1 MKNKAAKQ
9 KSKRKGIVSAFGCD
23 LTEYLQSS
31 GQDVPQV
38 LKCCAEFIEE
48 HGIVDGIYRLSGI
61 TSNIQR
67 LRQEFGSDPCPDLT
81 REVYLQD
88 IHCVGSLC
96 KLYFRELPN
105 PLLTYELYKKFT
117 DAVSVKEEQEQLA
130 RIQNVIKELPE
141 THYRTLEYLTRHL
154 THLASFS
161 TQTNMHARNIAL
173 VWAPNLLRSKEIE
186 ISTCNGD
193 AAFMEVRIQQA
204 VVEFI
209 LNHIEQIFNNA
220 SHPAPESDERSAVA
234 KCMSLPASGQAQP
247 MKLVS
252 LEEAQA
258 RSLSPNHP
266 ARRERR
272 ENSLPD
278 TSLNTGTLYHTVIDL
293 PDNKRKL
300 SGKSKMWKSIFN
312 LGRSGSESKSKLS
325 RNGSVFVRGQ
335 KLAEKA
341 TIRPAKSMDSLC
353 SLPTEEDEKDS
364 QFKRS
369 AATGGFFMPAF
380 KSRTLGTGSTY
391 DLSKQDHDSEHES
404 LPGAMRGSSPVN
416 KDKMDTKNTPQH
428 KPLPEQLKVFKGDDL
443 NCCEPTSPKT
453 RRMFYS
459 TSASDGTSKPTF
471 PGSLFPL
478 EASPRHQRKALNIS
492 EPFAVSV
499 PLRVS
504 AVISSN
510 STPCRT
516 SVKDKNTLPPVS
528 EASPLKTSN
537 DSGLADQS
545 SCCSSSSGCSSG
557 SNSSDLITQ
566 NKEDKQVPTVNCG
579 QAAITI
585 MDVAEGDDPTRMESQ
600 CRLTDTSEYPKHSPV
615 TSIDE
620 QQQQPPCAI
629 THQSKLNIL
638 PSALGTDT
646 AALMH
651 SLQTVRSSDELPAIF
666 TQVDTTQAKTHLEI
680 LLSETEELAELSE
693 LTDESAADALMDNL
707 WPEIQLELKIIEPD
721 VDIIDE
727 DIFVQSP
734 PLTVL
739 ISDDLKQTADP
750 NAKRTSSFSTYPLL
764 PSGPA
769 DEVLKTDLHISDE
782 NCSGENSSYM
792 VPERNL
798 SCDVS
803 RESNPNLNV
812 LAKTGNKTETTPSIK
827 PTGDSRSNFHTDNK
841 EKLPCVYA
849 GTQPSSS
856 KINESISAE
865 SEGGLIPESDKA
877 QKKHINES
885 VMSSGLNDL
894 VGPEIKSPR
903 LTSGSKNLSLDL
915 LKSSA
920 RLSKYEEDSPYLLI
934 DKDESGLD
942 ISCALELVEP
952 WEDYTQQWVTSPL
965 HSPNTMNILQ
975 KQDDFPVCSTTENV
989 FFNRRSSCSALDA
1002 REQLKE
1008 LCTDVT
1014 KLRVAA
1020 EPSQEGGSKA
1030 ESEMTSSMTPNLQ
1043 AENWLLPPS
1052 ESLKPLSVKTSGAKQ
1067 LDSIQLA
1074 ASSAASKAHT
1084 ESANMN
1090 ITEEELCK
1098 LSKETPSLQQDSLTT
1113 LDSMESQGQQNSG
1126 CDKPNENIFLKH
1138 RPSSLNLDL
1147 GSAFGNTT
1155 ETTSNP
1161 CKYNNNVLSNNA
1173 LHCHGSVTLSESK
1186 TADECRVKSKYSAS
1200 SLELEMF
1207 LTDRQAPVR
1216 RNSAPVSVSSVRTT
1230 FMIKTCQA
1238 KAVPVIPPQIQ
1249 YTQIPLP
1256 LQNKNSDTQ
1265 TDQEK
1270 TSGSSGRKELDSPQ
1284 AHPFVSDHKDE
1295 KENNEPAVKT
1305 PRHSGGDS
1313 SLEMPLPK
1321 SVVPVGPPV
1330 LRRKRNSNGEAFVDL
1345 SSKSDRSPAPQKPSY
1360 RARSNRPQS
1369 LILFSP
1375 PFPIMDHPSAGS
1387 KSLLSPIKSPT
1398 ERSAL
1403 DCLSKELADNLKT
1416 PEGVTLR
1423 NKMTMP
1429 KSGQKL
1435 ETSTSCFYQP
1445 QRRSMIFDSRSSR
1458 QIE

>member
-1 MKNKAAKQ
+1 
-9 KSKRKGIVSAFGCD
+9 
-23 LTEYLQSS
+23 
-31 GQDVPQV
+31 
-38 LKCCAEFIEE
+38 
-48 HGIVDGIYRLSGI
+48 
-61 TSNIQR
+61 
-67 LRQEFGSDPCPDLT
+67 
-81 REVYLQD
+81 
-88 IHCVGSLC
+88 
-96 KLYFRELPN
+96 
-105 PLLTYELYKKFT
+105 
-117 DAVSVKEEQEQLA
+117 
-130 RIQNVIKELPE
+130 
-141 THYRTLEYLTRHL
+141 
-154 THLASFS
+154 
-161 TQTNMHARNIAL
+161 MHARNIAL

-193 AAFMEVRIQQA
+193 AAFMEVRIQQV

-220 SHPAPESDERSAVA
+220 SHPATESDEHSSVA
-234 KCMSLPASGQAQP
+234 KCMSLHASCQAQP

-278 TSLNTGTLYHTVIDL
+278 TSLSTGTLYHTVIDL
-293 PDNKRKL
+293 PDNKKL

-364 QFKRS
+364 QFKCS
-369 AATGGFFMPAF
+369 ATTGGFFMPAF

-391 DLSKQDHDSEHES
+391 DLSKQDQDWEHEN

-416 KDKMDTKNTPQH
+416 KDKVDMKNTPQH
-428 KPLPEQLKVFKGDDL
+428 KPQPEQLKVFKGEDL
-443 NCCEPTSPKT
+443 NSCEPTSPKT

-516 SVKDKNTLPPVS
+516 SVKDKHTLPPVS

-537 DSGLADQS
+537 DSGLADQTS
-545 SCCSSSSGCSSG
+545 SCSSSSGCSSR
-557 SNSSDLITQ
+557 SNSSGLITQ

-579 QAAITI
+579 QEAITI
-585 MDVAEGDDPTRMESQ
+585 MDVAEGDDPTRMDSQ
-600 CRLTDTSEYPKHSPV
+600 CRLTDTSEYPNHSPV
-615 TSIDE
+615 TSRDE
-620 QQQQPPCAI
+620 QQQPPCAR
-629 THQSKLNIL
+629 TQQTKLNIL

-646 AALMH
+646 AALGN
-651 SLQTVRSSDELPAIF
+651 SLQTIRSNDELPAVF
-666 TQVDTTQAKTHLEI
+666 TQVDMKEAKTHLEI
-680 LLSETEELAELSE
+680 LLSETEELAEPSE

-707 WPEIQLELKIIEPD
+707 WPEMQLELKIIEPD
-721 VDIIDE
+721 VDIIDRG
-727 DIFVQSP
+727 IFVQSP
-734 PLTVL
+734 TLTVL

-764 PSGPA
+764 TSGPA

-782 NCSGENSSYM
+782 NCSGENSS
-792 VPERNL
+792 ENL

-803 RESNPNLNV
+803 RENNPKVNV
-812 LAKTGNKTETTPSIK
+812 LAKTENKTEMVPSIK

-841 EKLPCVYA
+841 EKLLCIFA
-849 GTQPSSS
+849 ETQPSSS
-856 KINESISAE
+856 KMKESISAE

-877 QKKHINES
+877 QKKHISES

-903 LTSGSKNLSLDL
+903 LTSGSKNLSLDP

-920 RLSKYEEDSPYLLI
+920 RLSNYEEDSPYLLI
-934 DKDESGLD
+934 DNDESGLD
-942 ISCALELVEP
+942 ASCALELVEP

-965 HSPNTMNILQ
+965 HSPNPMNILQ
-975 KQDDFPVCSTTENV
+975 KQDGFPVCSTTENV
-989 FFNRRSSCSALDA
+989 FFNRRSSCSALDS

-1020 EPSQEGGSKA
+1020 DPSQEGGSKA

-1067 LDSIQLA
+1067 LDSIQFA
-1074 ASSAASKAHT
+1074 ASNAASKAPSTPT
-1084 ESANMN
+1084 ESTSMKVM
-1090 ITEEELCK
+1090 EEELCK
-1098 LSKETPSLQQDSLTT
+1098 LSKDTPSLQQDTPT
-1113 LDSMESQGQQNSG
+1113 KLDSMESQGQQNSE
-1126 CDKPNENIFLKH
+1126 CDKPNENVILKH

-1161 CKYNNNVLSNNA
+1161 CNYNNNDLSNKT
-1173 LHCHGSVTLSESK
+1173 LPCHGSVTPSESK
-1186 TADECRVKSKYSAS
+1186 TADECRGKSKYSAS

-1216 RNSAPVSVSSVRTT
+1216 RNSAPMSVSSIRTT

-1238 KAVPVIPPQIQ
+1238 KAVPVIPPQVQ

-1256 LQNKNSDTQ
+1256 LQTKNSDTHMEK
-1265 TDQEK
+1265 DLEK

-1284 AHPFVSDHKDE
+1284 AHPFVSNPKDE

-1305 PRHSGGDS
+1305 PRHTGGDT
-1313 SLEMPLPK
+1313 SLEGALPK
-1321 SVVPVGPPV
+1321 SVVPEGPPV

-1345 SSKSDRSPAPQKPSY
+1345 SSKFDRSPAPQKPSY

-1375 PFPIMDHPSAGS
+1375 PFPIMDHPSGGS

-1398 ERSAL
+1398 ERAAL